1 MEEEQ
6 IDLHLTEEDKINEND
21 TVPQSNQINMEAED
35 VWDEVEKIFDT
46 SQHADGTYSYLIKW
60 TGYAEKA

>member
-21 TVPQSNQINMEAED
+21 TVPQSNKINMEAEE
-35 VWDEVEKIFDT
+35 VWDEVENIFC
-46 SQHADGTYSYLIKW
+46 HNNIC
-60 TGYAEKA
+60 